1 MMDKTMYMMEKMY
14 HDQRNKLEALI
25 AIANESELERHK
37 KMVALQEFYMLGFL
51 DCMKFNIS
59 REKYELFENG
69 YVTTTKLKNW

>member
-1 MMDKTMYMMEKMY
+1 MMETMYHEN
-14 HDQRNKLEALI
+14 RN
-25 AIANESELERHK
+25 ELETLIELANKTGLKRHK
-37 KMVALQEFYMLGFL
+37 NMVAQQEFYMLGFL